1 MISFLIPFLL
11 INKRKKELEEN
22 EDKKILD
29 IDQFI
34 HSKLINAIF
43 IINLVIV
50 IFYKIKYEIII
61 KDLPTYEVRLARF
74 ESLFGSAF
82 ENLFFNYIV
91 VGLVSIAAILLSIM
105 LINRKVKNVLFGV
118 CGATIIIYSL
128 IGYGRMMFLNVAIY
142 IIISLLMQYNVKELL
157 NKRNILKLI
166 IIVIVFI
173 VIFTAMLYVR
183 TYNKNL
189 TIGENIANAFSSQTK
204 QAITYVTGGL
214 RMLDNFIDN
223 GFQAVNGYTFGRA
236 TLAGF
241 EEIIL
246 YPLKGIGLEIAS
258 YNNIISETTQEYAI
272 IGENDIKF
280 NAFYT
285 CVMNFYSD
293 FGFLGVI
300 IFPMIYA
307 LFMVWV
313 FNNYKKR
320 KNMSAFLL
328 LNYSTMNLIF
338 GIVRWNLQI
347 GSSAFVLILLIVLNL
362 YNIWKEKKNKNEV
375 VKEHGNVNKE
385 DKIPS
390 RKKCEISKKS

>member
-1 MISFLIPFLL
+1 ML

-29 IDQFI
+29 IDRYT
-34 HSKLINAIF
+34 HSKLINGLF
-43 IINLVIV
+43 IINLIVV

-61 KDLPTYEVRLARF
+61 KGLPIYEVRLARF
-74 ESLFGSAF
+74 EDLFSSAF

-91 VGLVSIAAILLSIM
+91 VGLVSIAAIFFAIM
-105 LINRKVKNVLFGV
+105 LVNKKVKNILFWI
-118 CGATIIIYSL
+118 CGATIIMYSL

-142 IIISLLMQYNVKELL
+142 IIISLLIQYNIKELL
-157 NKRNILKLI
+157 NKKNILKL
-166 IIVIVFI
+166 VILIMLFI
-173 VIFTAMLYVR
+173 LIFTAMLYAR

-189 TIGENIANAFSSQTK
+189 TVGENIISTFNSQAR
-204 QAITYVTGGL
+204 QVITYVTGGL
-214 RMLDNFIDN
+214 RMLDNYIYNAFEGID
-223 GFQAVNGYTFGRA
+223 GFTFGRA

-246 YPLKGIGLEIAS
+246 YPLKGIGLEIDS
-258 YNNIISETTQEYAI
+258 YNNMISGISQEYTV
-272 IGENDIKF
+272 IGENNLSF

-293 FGFLGVI
+293 FGILGVI
-300 IFPMIYA
+300 IFPILYA
-307 LFMVWV
+307 VFMVWV
-313 FNNYKKR
+313 FNNYNKR
-320 KNMSAFLL
+320 KDVSALLL
-328 LNYSTMNLIF
+328 LNYSVMNLIF
-338 GIVRWNLQI
+338 GIVRWNFQS
-347 GSSAFVLILLIVLNL
+347 GSSVFVLILLIVLNL
-362 YNIWKEKKNKNEV
+362 YNIWKERKNKNEV

>member
-1 MISFLIPFLL
+1 ML

-29 IDQFI
+29 IDRYT
-34 HSKLINAIF
+34 HSKLINGLF
-43 IINLVIV
+43 IINLIVV

-61 KDLPTYEVRLARF
+61 KGLPIYEVRLARF
-74 ESLFGSAF
+74 EDLFSSAF

-91 VGLVSIAAILLSIM
+91 VGLVSIAAIFFAIM
-105 LINRKVKNVLFGV
+105 LVNKKVKNILFWI
-118 CGATIIIYSL
+118 CGATIIMYSL

-142 IIISLLMQYNVKELL
+142 IIISLLIQYNIKELL
-157 NKRNILKLI
+157 NEKNILKL
-166 IIVIVFI
+166 VILIMLFI
-173 VIFTAMLYVR
+173 LIFTAMLYAR

-189 TIGENIANAFSSQTK
+189 TVGENIISTFNSQAR
-204 QAITYVTGGL
+204 QVITYVTGGL
-214 RMLDNFIDN
+214 RMLDNYIYNAFEGID
-223 GFQAVNGYTFGRA
+223 GFTFGRA

-246 YPLKGIGLEIAS
+246 YPLKGIGLEIDS
-258 YNNIISETTQEYAI
+258 YNNMISGISQEYTV
-272 IGENDIKF
+272 IGENNLSF

-293 FGFLGVI
+293 FGILGVI
-300 IFPMIYA
+300 IFPILYA
-307 LFMVWV
+307 VFMVWV
-313 FNNYKKR
+313 FNNYNKR
-320 KNMSAFLL
+320 KDVSALLL
-328 LNYSTMNLIF
+328 LNYSVMNLIF
-338 GIVRWNLQI
+338 GIVRWNFQS
-347 GSSAFVLILLIVLNL
+347 GSSVFVLILLIVLNL
-362 YNIWKEKKNKNEV
+362 YNIWKERKNKNEV